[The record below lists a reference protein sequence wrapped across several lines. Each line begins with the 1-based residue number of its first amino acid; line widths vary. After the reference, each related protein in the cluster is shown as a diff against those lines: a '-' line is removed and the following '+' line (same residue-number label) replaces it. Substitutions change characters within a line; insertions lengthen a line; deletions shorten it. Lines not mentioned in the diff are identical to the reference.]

1 MLRGAIVDQS
11 PPESPAGPGACC
23 EIAHTEAVEDCLRT
37 IFKLVGRKVSVTT
50 SGLAERL
57 RVAPPTVSA
66 MLKRLEAGKLITR
79 SASHA
84 IRLTDHGVRHARGVT
99 RRHRMV
105 ETFLVEVLGLSWD
118 EVHEEADILEH
129 AISERLEDR
138 IDEFLGHPSRDPHG
152 DPIPPRSGR
161 HVESWAAPLG
171 GVPAG
176 SRFRVERVAD
186 DDSAALR
193 YLAER
198 GITPGAVLEVMD
210 REPFGGPVWVK
221 VGANRHALAP
231 MLAAV
236 VHGEVA

>member
-1 MLRGAIVDQS
+1 MAQTGQS
-11 PPESPAGPGACC
+11 GSCC

-37 IFKLVGRKVSVTT
+37 IFKLAGRKLPVTT
-50 SGLAERL
+50 SGLAEQL

-66 MLKRLEAGKLITR
+66 MLKRLEAGGLITR
-79 SASHA
+79 SAAHE
-84 IRLTDHGVRHARGVT
+84 IRLTAHGERHARGVT
-99 RRHRMV
+99 RRHRLI

-138 IDEFLGHPSRDPHG
+138 IDGFLGHPTHDPHG
-152 DPIPPRSGR
+152 DPIPPRKGR

-186 DDSAALR
+186 DDSEALR

-198 GITPGAVLEVMD
+198 GITPGAVLEVMN
-210 REPFGGPVWVK
+210 REPFGGPLWVK
-221 VGANRHALAP
+221 VGAKRHALAP
-231 MLAAV
+231 LLADV